1 MSANRQL
8 CNLEFLEHDEDT
20 SGTIYTRNLHRNN
33 PETDFFVLSDVA
45 EIKRSRTKTGKLI
58 KHEISK
64 KPSVQFGSVNASG
77 SGLIGMAD
85 TVDRPAAAT
94 AEGVYANT
102 GAYAT
107 GNEYKPGQRLPKA
120 GAYAEAGVGR
130 ARAEYSVFD
139 AEAKGPN
146 ASAIALA
153 STTLTASAMGRAE
166 IGSVSAN
173 VGPIGV
179 KLGLGVDTGVSVGVD
194 GLEVKLLGFGFSVGP
209 RTSISLLG
217 SEVSC
222 SIL

>member
-20 SGTIYTRNLHRNN
+20 SGTIYTRNLRRNN

-64 KPSVQFGSVNASG
+64 KPSAQFGSVSASG

-85 TVDRPAAAT
+85 TVDRPADT
-94 AEGVYANT
+94 TTEGVYVNT

-107 GNEYKPGQRLPKA
+107 GSEDEPGKRLPKA

-130 ARAEYSVFD
+130 ARAEFSIYE

-153 STTLTASAMGRAE
+153 STALTASAMARAE
-166 IGSVSAN
+166 IGSVSASA
-173 VGPIGV
+173 GPVGV

-194 GLEVKLLGFGFSVGP
+194 GLEVKLLGFGFKFGP

-222 SIL
+222 SIM